1 MSAFLRL
8 FKCHLKRFFSA
19 AGGLAAF
26 STVFF
31 AVLAFIAIV
40 FTKNM
45 SFSGTREKLK
55 IGIVGDLSIP
65 YFEAGINTL
74 KYLDSSNEFV
84 EIQTLT
90 LEQADSLMKK
100 GKLSAYVIIPEG
112 FIESVEYGQNDMQV
126 TYVTASGAQ
135 GIESIFKEHIA
146 DIVSSYLINAQAGI
160 FSMENLAVKNKQR
173 AFLND
178 YLYEMNV
185 DYIKWTL
192 DRKNFIRKVEI
203 PLSNGVGIYSYYL
216 CAIICSFLI
225 FFGIGCLSFFTG
237 PGSDRKRFFSSKGIN
252 PCSQVLS
259 EYLAYFLLLI
269 FCLVIVF
276 IFIMIVSVTGKLSIP
291 EWKFSGAV
299 AGVLKLFTASL
310 CVGMMFCAMQIM
322 LFEIVNQTVPS
333 ILLQFLTGFCLS
345 FTGGCF
351 YPLDFFPDSI
361 RLIGKVLPA
370 GQALNFLDSV
380 LSGNINFLYAG
391 ICICYTVVF
400 ICVTI
405 LIRSSKIKGEADE

>member
-1 MSAFLRL
+1 MPAFFRL
-8 FKCHLKRFFSA
+8 LKCHLKRFFSA
-19 AGGLAAF
+19 AGGIAAF

-31 AVLAFIAIV
+31 AVLAFIAFI

-55 IGIVGDLSIP
+55 IGIVGDLTIP

-90 LEQADSLMKK
+90 LDQADSLMKR
-100 GKLSAYVIIPEG
+100 GKLSAYVIIPDG
-112 FIESVEYGQNDMQV
+112 FIEAVECGQNDMQV

-160 FSMENLAVKNKQR
+160 FAMENLAVKNKQR

-178 YLYEMNV
+178 YVYEMNV

-192 DRKNFIRKVEI
+192 DRKNFIRKNEM
-203 PLSNGVGIYSYYL
+203 PLSNGVGIYAYYL
-216 CAIICSFLI
+216 CAIICSFMI
-225 FFGIGCLSFFTG
+225 FFGIGCLSFFSG
-237 PGSDRKRFFSSKGIN
+237 PGSDRKRFLSSKGVN
-252 PCSQVLS
+252 PFAQVLS

-269 FCLVIVF
+269 FCLLIVF
-276 IFIMIVSVTGKLSIP
+276 VFILIFAVSGKFSIP
-291 EWKFSGAV
+291 EWKFSGAA
-299 AGVLKLFTASL
+299 AGIIKLFTATFCVSL
-310 CVGMMFCAMQIM
+310 MFCAMQVM

-351 YPLDFFPDSI
+351 YPLDFFPDS
-361 RLIGKVLPA
+361 GY
-370 GQALNFLDSV
+370 
-380 LSGNINFLYAG
+380 INSL
-391 ICICYTVVF
+391 
-400 ICVTI
+400 
-405 LIRSSKIKGEADE
+405 